1 MTAMTADT
9 GQRQSSRARA
19 VEPPADAPTREACS
33 FGAALHQTHQNYAAD
48 LAERLKKA
56 GHSDLTLPQ
65 LVVMAAIKAHPG
77 GSQTDLVGLT
87 GIDRSTL
94 ADVVR
99 RMQKKGLLQRRRTKE
114 DARAYAV
121 RLTDRGA
128 ALLPEAVKAM
138 KAADAAMRAQIL
150 DWLRQHA

>member
-1 MTAMTADT
+1 
-9 GQRQSSRARA
+9 
-19 VEPPADAPTREACS
+19 
-33 FGAALHQTHQNYAAD
+33 
-48 LAERLKKA
+48 
-56 GHSDLTLPQ
+56 
-65 LVVMAAIKAHPG
+65 MAAIKAHPG